1 MVFQPLRTRNLSEE
15 IRSQVRDY
23 ILDNQLKPGAQ
34 LPTEAVLAEELS
46 VGRSAVREALK
57 ALEALGII
65 EVRPGKGRFV
75 KKVDART
82 VLEGFAY
89 TILLDRRNVRELL
102 QVRKALES
110 SFVGESI
117 ARISEKELAEIRALL
132 RGWSAKVEKGEG
144 FFEEDLEFHRI
155 LFRPIGNELLLELL
169 DLFMMVYGRARDKL
183 FPGSSDM
190 RTVRDHEEILQAVEE
205 RDVPRAQSLILKHFG
220 HIEKRVDQ
228 AVQGPGPQTSS

>member
-1 MVFQPLRTRNLSEE
+1 MVFQPLRTPNLSEE
-15 IRSQVRDY
+15 IRKQVRDY
-23 ILDNQLKPGAQ
+23 ILDNQLKPGDQ
-34 LPTEAVLAEELS
+34 LPTEAVLAEGLS

-75 KKVDART
+75 KKTDART

-117 ARISEKELAEIRALL
+117 ACISEKELSEMRALL
-132 RGWSAKVEKGEG
+132 QGWSAKVEKGEG
-144 FFEEDLEFHRI
+144 FFEEDLEFHRT
-155 LFRPIGNELLLELL
+155 LFRPIGNEILLELL
-169 DLFMMVYGRARDKL
+169 DLFMMVYGRARGKL

-190 RTVRDHEEILQAVEE
+190 RTVRDHEEILQAVEQ
-205 RDVPRAQSLILKHFG
+205 RDVPRAQSLIQKHFG

-228 AVQGPGPQTSS
+228 AILASEMQTGS